1 VGVWVLE
8 QRPLLCHLWDTRP
21 VPLSKSIERTN
32 LTGLSLINPHD
43 VWLKELKILVTSR
56 EHVYTLAY
64 LHVLRLVLNSNSLS
78 LRHKTDRRMIEWD
91 SPSFVRFCSMDSNV
105 VTRSVVAMRRS
116 PICFFLVSSTV
127 EFFRI
132 RPRFSIPSTLRTSD
146 HRITR
151 SITSKTMARAAP
163 NVATRFEI
171 RDISAI
177 PTGARASIRPF
188 ETCSAFPH
196 AIQERS
202 LVYSEIYIYI
212 YIHIHVRYISPRDR
226 SRIDLTAR
234 QSIIPS
240 ASLDGD
246 YRGYSEAFES
256 RESLRYLRVS
266 IKPSA
271 TGRDLKVPLP
281 PLESC
286 FPREQLASRMQRR
299 SAQRPL
305 KNARISSRVL
315 VLSLSKD
322 LDHTACA
329 CACAYR
335 AGYSVSGRLEE
346 WKRIALIVRSRAYNI
361 VIHSLVQ
368 HPARGRS
375 SFVSCASHRRE
386 FTSVATASSHS
397 FSWRSPEKH
406 FRVEVMRARVMG
418 VDDRRRR
425 WRPRR
430 SKPSVFAWGVS
441 FMSVIEAYPVRFN
454 LLFQAAERRFPET
467 KQTIL
472 RQPEIKSTPQP
483 CLVFIFCLS
492 SRDNVFPSRQI
503 REELQ
508 LSTASFVKAER
519 RETINITFY
528 SPSFSGRRYS

>member
-212 YIHIHVRYISPRDR
+212 YTHTCTVYITERPISHRSHRTSIDHPERVIGR
-226 SRIDLTAR
+226 RLSRILRSIREPREPPVPSRIHKTLRNRQRSQGPSSSSRILFSSRAAR
-234 QSIIPS
+234 QQNATKIGATSIKERADLVPRPSLISLEGPRPYRMCLCLCVSSWLLGEWPARRVETHRADRTLKSIQYRNSFSSPASSTRSFLLRVLRFTPPGVYVCRDSFVALLLLTIP
-240 ASLDGD
+240 
-246 YRGYSEAFES
+246 REAFPSRSDES
-256 RESLRYLRVS
+256 TRNGGRWSTTTMETETIETFGFRVGRELYE
-266 IKPSA
+266 
-271 TGRDLKVPLP
+271 RDW
-281 PLESC
+281 
-286 FPREQLASRMQRR
+286 
-299 SAQRPL
+299 
-305 KNARISSRVL
+305 
-315 VLSLSKD
+315 SLSC
-322 LDHTACA
+322 TF
-329 CACAYR
+329 
-335 AGYSVSGRLEE
+335 
-346 WKRIALIVRSRAYNI
+346 
-361 VIHSLVQ
+361 Q
-368 HPARGRS
+368 S
-375 SFVSCASHRRE
+375 S
-386 FTSVATASSHS
+386 
-397 FSWRSPEKH
+397 
-406 FRVEVMRARVMG
+406 
-418 VDDRRRR
+418 
-425 WRPRR
+425 
-430 SKPSVFAWGVS
+430 
-441 FMSVIEAYPVRFN
+441 
-454 LLFQAAERRFPET
+454 
-467 KQTIL
+467 
-472 RQPEIKSTPQP
+472 
-483 CLVFIFCLS
+483 LS
-492 SRDNVFPSRQI
+492 SRWAT
-503 REELQ
+503 
-508 LSTASFVKAER
+508 LSWNQTNDSSSAR
-519 RETINITFY
+519 N
-528 SPSFSGRRYS
+528 